1 MVKTSAIAIGLVAL
15 LAVSAASAQTGAAS
29 GSPAPDA
36 SAAAENVPADAE
48 LERLVTELG
57 SDSVEERRA
66 AAKALSVLGEDAVPS
81 VLRKLSELR
90 RGGDGGVVA
99 AMKPV
104 RERASKDPAFDLV
117 EGLVEQRPD
126 TGVKRALTA
135 ACLLRTLAHVGT
147 AEAVRGMIPLAGDL
161 AGQLRPELSRQ
172 IKQLG
177 EHAVAGLLEARH
189 EPSAEVRG
197 WASSQLEALGKR
209 TPGDTVQT
217 SDSQVISDV
226 LRAYGG
232 LKELDALPVVLSF
245 VNSDRAT
252 VRAAAR
258 EATLAY
264 GQDGLWKLR
273 EAYSVLTGDPA
284 PEGSTAA
291 DLAKKLFEAYDRY
304 RLEEVYTL
312 LEDGLA
318 KQRAHDLKSAI
329 AAFDEV
335 LARQPLLDRRAEM
348 APAYA
353 DYGESLQDSDRP
365 AALTYLRKAL
375 RLDDTGDRAKHV
387 QSELLRLQGEDL
399 VARGIA
405 DTQPFEQALTLDPT
419 NARARADLDRLRAQA
434 QAGRSRAY
442 RLAAAGG
449 LLVLAFIGITVF
461 GGRPRRQKS

>member
-1 MVKTSAIAIGLVAL
+1 MAAGLVAL
-15 LAVSAASAQTGAAS
+15 LAVSMASAQTGAPGAT
-29 GSPAPDA
+29 AIPDA
-36 SAAAENVPADAE
+36 APATADNAPADAE
-48 LERLVTELG
+48 LARLVAELG
-57 SDSVEERRA
+57 SDSVDDRRA
-66 AAKALSVLGEDAVPS
+66 AAKAISVLGEDAVPS
-81 VLRKLSELR
+81 VLRKLVELR
-90 RGGDGGVVA
+90 RAGDGGVVA

-104 RERASKDPAFDLV
+104 RERVAKDPAFDV
-117 EGLVEQRPD
+117 VDGLVEQRPD
-126 TGVKRALTA
+126 AGVKRVLTA
-135 ACLLRTLAHVGT
+135 ACLLRALGHVGT

-161 AGQLRPELSRQ
+161 AGQLRPELTRQ

-177 EHAVAGLLEARH
+177 ERAVAGLLEARH
-189 EPSAEVRG
+189 EPSSDVRG
-197 WASSQLEALGKR
+197 WANTQLEALGKR

-232 LKELDALPVVLSF
+232 LKELDALPVILSF

-264 GQDGLWKLR
+264 GQEALWKLK
-273 EAYSVLTGDPA
+273 EAYSVLTGESA
-284 PEGSTAA
+284 PDGSTAA

-318 KQRAHDLKSAI
+318 KQRAHDLKAAI

-353 DYGESLQDSDRP
+353 DYGESQEDSDRP

-375 RLDDTGDRAKHV
+375 RLDDGGDRARHI

-405 DTQPFEQALTLDPT
+405 DTEPFEQALLLDSS
-419 NARARADLDRLRAQA
+419 NGRARAELDRLRAQA

-461 GGRPRRQKS
+461 GGKPRRQKP